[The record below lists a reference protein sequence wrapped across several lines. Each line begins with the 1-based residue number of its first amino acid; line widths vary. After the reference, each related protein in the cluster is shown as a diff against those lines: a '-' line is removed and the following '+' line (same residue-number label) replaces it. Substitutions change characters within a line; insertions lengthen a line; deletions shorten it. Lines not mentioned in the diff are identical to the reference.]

1 MRQSE
6 DPGVAH
12 KRLAINKLNRL
23 RWQSHPVE
31 SVTVLLL
38 RGQLAILRWQ
48 SHPVES
54 VTVLL
59 LRGQLAILRW
69 QSHPVESVTVLLL
82 RGQLAILRWQSHPV
96 ESVTVLLRW
105 RRLWLRWGAQ
115 GCQSCLHERSRT
127 LGNRTY

>member
-1 MRQSE
+1 MRHGE
-6 DPGVAH
+6 EPRVAH
-12 KRLAINKLNRL
+12 KRLAINKLNIL
-23 RWQSHPVE
+23 RWQSHPIE
-31 SVTVLLL
+31 SVNVLLL

-69 QSHPVESVTVLLL
+69 QSHPVE
-82 RGQLAILRWQSHPV
+82 R
-96 ESVTVLLRW
+96 VTVLLRW

-115 GCQSCLHERSRT
+115 ALQPCMHDRSRT
-127 LGNRTY
+127 L